1 MNNHILNNKR
11 RWWDISYKKVVKQSY
26 SKSKPKY
33 KYLGKKVKDKRK
45 MGLDSM
51 YDFYDISS
59 AIMQDYKKGKISK
72 KVAQGRLLLLY
83 RLTFKKNNS
92 KIQHLDTKTLNKIRK
107 KIKKSMSE
115 LWWG

>member
-1 MNNHILNNKR
+1 MG
-11 RWWDISYKKVVKQSY
+11 YKTVVRKSY
-26 SKSKPKY
+26 SKPSPNY
-33 KYLGKKVKDKRK
+33 KYLGKKVKDRRK

-92 KIQHLDTKTLNKIRK
+92 KIKHLDAKTLNKIRK
-107 KIKKSMSE
+107 KIKKTMSE
-115 LWWG
+115 L